1 MVAEEVY
8 EAVTEALVEHQA
20 RVGKPCPTLSPDTVP
35 VGGIPG
41 FDSNSGHSLTCPIA
55 VKLKVQLP
63 VDVNVFLNPE
73 GTLALPLRD
82 VVERVLECAQE
93 LP

>member
-1 MVAEEVY
+1 MVAEQVY
-8 EAVTEALVEHQA
+8 EAVAEALAEHQE
-20 RVGKPCPTLSPDTVP
+20 RVGKLCPSLNPDVIP

-63 VDVNVFLNPE
+63 VDVNVFLNPQ
-73 GTLALPLRD
+73 GTHALPLRD
-82 VVERVLECAQE
+82 VVVRVLECAQE
-93 LP
+93 LS